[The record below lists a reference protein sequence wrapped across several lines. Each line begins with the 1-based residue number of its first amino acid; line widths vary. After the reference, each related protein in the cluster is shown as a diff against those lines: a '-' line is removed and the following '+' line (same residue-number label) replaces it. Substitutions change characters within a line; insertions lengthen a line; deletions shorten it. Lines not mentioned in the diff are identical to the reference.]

1 MTDTPKT
8 RKTATDPLVLADR
21 LHSAAIR
28 LLRTL
33 RRSDAAT
40 GVSAPR
46 LSALSV
52 VVFGGPISL
61 RALAAAE
68 QVRPPTMTR
77 LVQALERDGLVRR
90 RPDPADGRG
99 VLIEATRRG
108 RTVLQQGRLRRVASL
123 AHELRSLGKR
133 ERDILRRALPVFEK
147 VAERL
152 ARGNDKVLTAFP
164 GRAGIQ
170 PIEMSRRTP
179 SPLPKR
185 LRRPAGH

>member
-1 MTDTPKT
+1 MRDTPAT
-8 RKTATDPLVLADR
+8 RKAAANPVSLADR
-21 LHSAAIR
+21 LHSSAIR
-28 LLRTL
+28 LLRRL

-52 VVFGGPISL
+52 VVFGGPLSL

-77 LVQALERDGLVRR
+77 LVQALERDGLVQR

-123 AHELRSLGKR
+123 ARQLGSLGVR
-133 ERDILRRALPVFEK
+133 ERDIILRALPIIEK

-152 ARGNDKVLTAFP
+152 GANDNPPRIIPAKTAS
-164 GRAGIQ
+164 Q
-170 PIEMSRRTP
+170 TTETSRRIP

-185 LRRPAGH
+185 LRRQAGR

>member
-1 MTDTPKT
+1 MADTPET
-8 RKTATDPLVLADR
+8 RKTAPDPLVLADR

-77 LVQALERDGLVRR
+77 LVQALERGGLVRR
-90 RPDPADGRG
+90 RPDPEDGRG

-123 AHELRSLGKR
+123 AHELRLLGER
-133 ERDILRRALPVFEK
+133 ERNILRRALPVFER
-147 VAERL
+147 VAQRL
-152 ARGNDKVLTAFP
+152 GAGNDSVPPAVSGKTGA
-164 GRAGIQ
+164 Q
-170 PIEMSRRTP
+170 PNETSRRTP
-179 SPLPKR
+179 SPSPQR
-185 LRRPAGH
+185 PRRPTAR